1 MAHVTRWPASDWNWD
16 QALSCAPLSRLDELC
31 VWLLHAQLTRLQN
44 RLRSKIMASISY
56 LRSTKD
62 RMLLLEQLD
71 VSIGSAIVK
80 CAVIPTTF
88 FQNHFTND
96 A

>member
-1 MAHVTRWPASDWNWD
+1 MEHVTHFPASEWTWD
-16 QALSCAPLSRLDELC
+16 QALSRAPVSRLDELC
-31 VWLLHAQLTRLQN
+31 VWLLHARLTRLRC

-56 LRSTKD
+56 LRSKKD
-62 RMLLLEQLD
+62 RMLFLEQLD

-80 CAVIPTTF
+80 CAVLPTTF
-88 FQNHFTND
+88 FQNHFAND